1 MLKEPSDQT
10 NNNIY
15 KRYPLQAKFIDII
28 VPFGDPM
35 ANFKNND
42 TYSDAHWSVQK
53 QKSLKNRP
61 NEESEFLPCLI
72 LYFDLHWCSEVKIN
86 SLVVIMFA

>member
-1 MLKEPSDQT
+1 MAT
-10 NNNIY
+10 
-15 KRYPLQAKFIDII
+15 IDDDLAY
-28 VPFGDPM
+28 FE
-35 ANFKNND
+35 F
-42 TYSDAHWSVQK
+42 SSFQK

-86 SLVVIMFA
+86 SLMVIMFA